1 MVQGIAILGLNG
13 GGKSTLAHELATR
26 IGYYEMDVE
35 DYYFPEQKA
44 SRRWSLEKDDIV
56 QTECLGIIPFSKP
69 RTKDEVEQAIAL
81 DMERHSNFIISGVTM
96 NWNDEILSKL
106 EVAFWIK
113 APLDIRLKRIQYR
126 EKKRFGNRV
135 LLGGDMYEQQ
145 LMFRNVVRNRD
156 EQKVEESVEK
166 LRCPVIMLDGTDDI
180 KENLDK
186 IIGTINKLG

>member
-1 MVQGIAILGLNG
+1 M
-13 GGKSTLAHELATR
+13 
-26 IGYYEMDVE
+26 
-35 DYYFPEQKA
+35 
-44 SRRWSLEKDDIV
+44 
-56 QTECLGIIPFSKP
+56 
-69 RTKDEVEQAIAL
+69 
-81 DMERHSNFIISGVTM
+81 
-96 NWNDEILSKL
+96 
-106 EVAFWIK
+106 AFWIK

-145 LMFRNVVRNRD
+145 LMFRNVVQNRD

-166 LRCPVIMLDGTDDI
+166 LRCPVIMLDGADDI